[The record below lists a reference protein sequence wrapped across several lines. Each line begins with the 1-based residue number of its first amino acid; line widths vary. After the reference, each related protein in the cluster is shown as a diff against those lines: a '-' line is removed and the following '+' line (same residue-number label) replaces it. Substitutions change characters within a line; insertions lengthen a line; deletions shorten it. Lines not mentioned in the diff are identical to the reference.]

1 MEVGESATMNFC
13 PANTLLTA
21 FPNAH
26 SSPQE
31 IIFFTAVTI
40 ISFFVF
46 FPRMAHMFSSIF
58 LVHLA
63 LILISTAYEIMSSTD
78 NFVDHALKIYIVYI
92 KIILLVWCAFH
103 ALKVVVRHD

>member
-1 MEVGESATMNFC
+1 MNFC
-13 PANTLLTA
+13 PVNTLLTG
-21 FPNAH
+21 FPNTH

-58 LVHLA
+58 LVNLA
-63 LILISTAYEIMSSTD
+63 LVLISTAYEIMSSTD
-78 NFVDHALKIYIVYI
+78 NFVDHAFKVYVVYI
-92 KIILLVWCAFH
+92 KITLLIWCAFN